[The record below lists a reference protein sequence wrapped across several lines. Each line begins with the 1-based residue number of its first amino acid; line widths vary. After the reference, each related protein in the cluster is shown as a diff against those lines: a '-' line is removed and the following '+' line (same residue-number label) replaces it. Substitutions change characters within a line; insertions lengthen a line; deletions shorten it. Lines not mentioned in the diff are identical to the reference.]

1 MLSSLP
7 SSNPA
12 ACHEGCYERLRQ
24 MGKIISDGT
33 VSIYEGANTASG
45 YYGSWLAVYAVIST
59 IGSAA
64 FVVDLPL
71 ERMYQALELFL
82 VAFTI
87 SLLVRY
93 IHYRRVVLTNVQCV
107 LPKVTESRDW
117 RIPLRFE
124 VTVDGTT
131 QEVQTEAYFGYMG
144 LCLAD
149 YVDKPRVAGLDEE
162 RQCWVII

>member
-107 LPKVTESRDW
+107 LPKSR
-117 RIPLRFE
+117 RAGNGGFRFGLR
-124 VTVDGTT
+124 
-131 QEVQTEAYFGYMG
+131 
-144 LCLAD
+144 
-149 YVDKPRVAGLDEE
+149 
-162 RQCWVII
+162 